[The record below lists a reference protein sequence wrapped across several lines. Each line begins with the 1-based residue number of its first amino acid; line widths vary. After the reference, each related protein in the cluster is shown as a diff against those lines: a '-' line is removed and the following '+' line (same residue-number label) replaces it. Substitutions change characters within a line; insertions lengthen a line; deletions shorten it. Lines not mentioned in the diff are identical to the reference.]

1 MTHNTAPKALTHDE
15 KKAADAAF
23 AGRPFNDAW
32 SASARAVY
40 EGIVNAL
47 PKELVPAVPEIEAVL
62 DTHPSVQQSQV
73 VAIDGARG
81 PLPVAW
87 VVARNGARMMGRLE
101 RAGLGWEAA
110 DDAPGHSPSHRAWL
124 ERKEGGR
131 LRVRPPPALPSRCSP

>member
-62 DTHPSVQQSQV
+62 ADMEPAS
-73 VAIDGARG
+73 
-81 PLPVAW
+81 L
-87 VVARNGARMMGRLE
+87 
-101 RAGLGWEAA
+101 AA
-110 DDAPGHSPSHRAWL
+110 PPSHEGPAGEITPTQNEIGRAH
-124 ERKEGGR
+124 
-131 LRVRPPPALPSRCSP
+131 V